1 MTILQATMG
10 PYSDIETKSEPVP
23 ILTEDIG
30 PQQVTWTKEEE
41 RKIRLKIDYRV
52 VPSIV
57 VLYLLCFL
65 DRYAKQPDCPVGNQK
80 ADLNLA
86 KGKYRVRCEIH
97 VGFLLTDCYSNARIQ
112 GLEKDLGLHGYRF
125 NWTLTIFY
133 ISYALVEVPSQMLL
147 KIIGARYY
155 IPGLVVAFG
164 LVSMCTACKWS
175 PWNQ

>member
-1 MTILQATMG
+1 MG
-10 PYSDIETKSEPVP
+10 PLSDIETKSEPVP

-65 DRYAKQPDCPVGNQK
+65 DRYAKDSSIVQVGNQK

-97 VGFLLTDCYSNARIQ
+97 VGF
-112 GLEKDLGLHGYRF
+112 F
-125 NWTLTIFY
+125 
-133 ISYALVEVPSQMLL
+133 
-147 KIIGARYY
+147 
-155 IPGLVVAFG
+155 
-164 LVSMCTACKWS
+164 
-175 PWNQ
+175 